1 MKKILTDYDNRDIK
15 HKEEMIQL
23 IKASGQEL
31 INRAED
37 IVGKAD
43 LLSDLTITFYFSPDV
58 YNDCKIEILQTILN
72 RQAINVKYKV

>member
-1 MKKILTDYDNRDIK
+1 MKILTDYNNQNIEY
-15 HKEEMIQL
+15 KEKMIQL

-43 LLSDLTITFYFSPDV
+43 LLTDLTITLYFSTDI
-58 YNDCKIEILQTILN
+58 NDDCKIEISQMVLN
-72 RQAINVKYKV
+72 RQAINFKYKV